1 MVYVSITGFRALS
14 VWTVPR
20 FWWHAIGSMRQA
32 EGAPGNL
39 SVEVRRI
46 AGIQHTLSVW
56 TDRAAMSAYRG
67 TAAHLEAMRVF
78 PKIGT
83 GHSFGFLTD
92 EVPDWSAVPGLWR
105 AEGERRAAAKAARSN
120 VV

>member
-20 FWWHAIGSMRQA
+20 FWWHALGSMRQA
-32 EGAPGNL
+32 QTAPGNL
-39 SVEVRRI
+39 SVDARRI
-46 AGIQHTLSVW
+46 NGIQHTLSVW
-56 TDRAAMSAYRG
+56 QDRAAMSTYRG
-67 TAAHLEAMRVF
+67 SAAHLEAMRVF

-92 EVPDWSAVPGLWR
+92 EVPVWSAVHGLWR
-105 AEGERRAAAKAARSN
+105 AEGERRATEAARRAQ
-120 VV
+120 V